1 MIAKSKQGSINARIG
16 NAQRVSPS
24 VLRPYVTRNQAC
36 SLASCERMLFA
47 VGART
52 VQAEPLG
59 ASKDGLGTHQP
70 KNGEIRE
77 SGVSCGYISVALAA
91 LIQARRLIWQQA
103 AALGR
108 PKGASHQRSKVVATE
123 IPTATS

>member
-1 MIAKSKQGSINARIG
+1 M
-16 NAQRVSPS
+16 
-24 VLRPYVTRNQAC
+24 LAC
-36 SLASCERMLFA
+36 EMRAAVKAAEPQVGA
-47 VGART
+47 VG
-52 VQAEPLG
+52 G
-59 ASKDGLGTHQP
+59 SKDGLGTDQP